1 MNDIKVFSKLS
12 HKNNILSHLERFA
25 HSAAGR
31 SVVRFVAFFLFIYV
45 FVQARIHFAYI
56 KLDLALAYRCAFWGG
71 VASFGLFLSSFS
83 IVRKNWLI
91 GLPIYLPTMPSVLFF
106 ASSLIEISLL
116 LILLTAYPFL
126 IFFRKTESK

>member
-1 MNDIKVFSKLS
+1 MCFI
-12 HKNNILSHLERFA
+12 
-25 HSAAGR
+25 HSSAGR

-91 GLPIYLPTMPSVLFF
+91 GLPIYLPTIPSVLFF
-106 ASSLIEISLL
+106 ASSLIEMSLL
-116 LILLTAYPFL
+116 FVLLTVYPFL
-126 IFFRKTESK
+126 IFFRKMESK